1 MYRPEEPEVN
11 FDQVMERIRN
21 FFGRFRIGG
30 GGGSGGNIGSLIV
43 IGLFLVGIAV
53 WLGSGFFT
61 VQPGEEAALRRLG
74 KWESVRNP
82 GLHWW
87 WPAPIGARDV
97 VFVDSVRQ
105 LEVGVAGGNPVLS
118 ESLMITGD
126 PDELGQPGE
135 APNIVDVQ
143 LLVQFD
149 IDDVVAYLYNVSDP
163 DGQTIKDATETALR
177 QVIGSRPID
186 DVLTDKKEDI
196 QAETKLLLQGLLDYY
211 DTGINVREVKLLNVF
226 APEQVKD
233 AFDDVVRA
241 REDKARI
248 INLADA
254 YKESILPQARGEA
267 ARLTEAA
274 EAYKQ
279 ERIAIAEGQAER
291 FKAILF
297 EYEKAPEITR
307 QRLYLEAMEEILPGV
322 RKYIVDDASGGV
334 LPLLPLTNDGQLP
347 ANTLGRN
354 Q

>member
-30 GGGSGGNIGSLIV
+30 GGGGGSGIGSLIV
-43 IGLFLVGIAV
+43 VGLFVVGIAV

-61 VQPGEEAALRRLG
+61 VQPGEQAALRRLG
-74 KWESVRNP
+74 KFESIQSP

-87 WPAPIGARDV
+87 WPSPIGARDI

-105 LEVGVAGGNPVLS
+105 LEVGVASGNPVLS

-126 PDELGQPGE
+126 PDEEGQPGE

-143 LLVQFD
+143 LLVQYD
-149 IDDVVAYLYNVSDP
+149 IKNIEDYLYKVSDP
-163 DGQTIKDATETALR
+163 DGQTIKDVTETALR
-177 QVIGSRPID
+177 QVVGSRPID

-211 DTGINVREVKLLNVF
+211 STGINVREVKLLNVF

-254 YKESILPQARGEA
+254 YKESVLPQARGEA
-267 ARLTEAA
+267 ARVTEAA

-279 ERIAIAEGQAER
+279 ERVAIAEGQAER
-291 FKAILF
+291 FKAVLF

-307 QRLYLEAMEEILPGV
+307 QRLFLEAMEEILPGV
-322 RKYIVDDASGGV
+322 KMYIVDEGSGGV
-334 LPLLPLTNDGQLP
+334 LPLLPLTDDGQLP

>member
-30 GGGSGGNIGSLIV
+30 GGGSGGGIGSLIV
-43 IGLFLVGIAV
+43 VGLFVVGIAV

-61 VQPGEEAALRRLG
+61 VQPGEQAALRRLG
-74 KWESVRNP
+74 KFESIQSP

-87 WPAPIGARDV
+87 WPSPIGARDI

-105 LEVGVAGGNPVLS
+105 LEVGVASGNPVLS

-126 PDELGQPGE
+126 PDEEGQPGE

-143 LLVQFD
+143 LLVQYD
-149 IDDVVAYLYNVSDP
+149 IKNIEDYLYKVSDP
-163 DGQTIKDATETALR
+163 DGQTIKDVTETALR
-177 QVIGSRPID
+177 QVVGSRPID

-211 DTGINVREVKLLNVF
+211 STGINVREVKLLNVF

-254 YKESILPQARGEA
+254 YKESVLPQARGEA
-267 ARLTEAA
+267 ARVTEAA

-279 ERIAIAEGQAER
+279 ERVAIAEGQAER
-291 FKAILF
+291 FKAVLF

-307 QRLYLEAMEEILPGV
+307 QRLFLEAMEEILPGV
-322 RKYIVDDASGGV
+322 KMYIVDEGSGGV
-334 LPLLPLTNDGQLP
+334 LPLLPLTDDGQLP

>member
-30 GGGSGGNIGSLIV
+30 GGGGGNVGSLIV
-43 IGLFLVGIAV
+43 IGLFAVAIAV

-74 KWESVRNP
+74 TFDSIKQP

-87 WPAPIGARDV
+87 WPAPVGARDV

-126 PDELGQPGE
+126 ADELGQAGE

-143 LLVQFD
+143 LLVQYD
-149 IDDVVAYLYNVSDP
+149 IKDVEAYLYRVSDP
-163 DGQTIKDATETALR
+163 DGQTIKDVTETALR

-211 DTGINVREVKLLNVF
+211 NTGLNVREVKLLNVF

-241 REDKARI
+241 KEDKARM

-267 ARLTEAA
+267 ARVTEAA

-297 EYEKAPEITR
+297 EYEKAPKVTR
-307 QRLYLEAMEEILPGV
+307 QRLFLEAMEEILPGV
-322 RKYIVDDASGGV
+322 KMYIMSSETGSGV
-334 LPLLPLTNDGQLP
+334 LPLLPLTDNGQMP
-347 ANTLGRN
+347 TTLGRS